1 MAASILAGYG
11 NVLDFHLAGGAEG
24 LALPM
29 HVGESVSLT
38 VAEREALL
46 EFAIKHVKGRVPI
59 IANVSEAG
67 TAIAASLASHAAKA
81 GAAAV
86 IATVPYYWTP
96 PQHML
101 VEHFMAIG
109 KAAKL
114 PLFVLN
120 SPTEMNEVEIA
131 SKSVVDL
138 LERLLDMAGLIDLS
152 LDWQY
157 MIEVITVARAARP
170 DFQLVSGTEYM
181 ISAAAVGATGLLSPL
196 AAIAPKLIANCT
208 PCAWPRNSP
217 KPGRRRNRPRSCIG
231 HCATPASPAL
241 RRECGPW
248 AAIAACRARP
258 CNALNEADSKVL
270 LAELAAAGDDEFGTA
285 RLGIIGAGSLGR
297 SHESRAGHRRFLWRR
312 RGNCACARARWL

>member
-1 MAASILAGYG
+1 MEDFKFGLVHAPVTPFTNGRLDLAGFG

-46 EFAIKHVKGRVPI
+46 DFAVKHVKGRVPVV
-59 IANVSEAG
+59 AHVSEAG
-67 TAIAASLASHAAKA
+67 TAIAQGLARHAAKA

-101 VEHFMAIG
+101 VEHFAAIG
-109 KAAKL
+109 EAAKL

-120 SPTEMNEVEIA
+120 SPAEMNEAEIA
-131 SKSVVDL
+131 CKSVVDL
-138 LERLLDMAGLIDLS
+138 LKRLPNMAGVIDLS

-196 AAIAPKLIANCT
+196 AGIAPKLIGELYALCK
-208 PCAWPRNSP
+208 AE
-217 KPGRRRNRPRSCIG
+217 KFEQARPLQEQAAILYR
-231 HCATPASPAL
+231 AL
-241 RRECGPW
+241 RDTGVAGFKTGLRALGRDCGAPRPPL
-248 AAIAACRARP
+248 AALTEA
-258 CNALNEADSKVL
+258 NAKSL
-270 LAELAAAGDDEFGTA
+270 LAELTAAGTMNSEP
-285 RLGIIGAGSLGR
+285 
-297 SHESRAGHRRFLWRR
+297 
-312 RGNCACARARWL
+312 RGWV

>member
-1 MAASILAGYG
+1 MRSAFWIPSRTAGNERQNDVGQFKFGLVHAPVTPFANGRIDLAGYG
-11 NVLDFHLAGGAEG
+11 NVLDFHLAGGAQG
-24 LALPM
+24 VALPM
-29 HVGESVSLT
+29 HSGESVSLT

-46 EFAIKHVKGRVPI
+46 EFALKHVDGRVPV

-67 TAIAASLASHAAKA
+67 TGIATSLASHAGKV

-101 VEHFMAIG
+101 VEHFIAIG
-109 KAAKL
+109 EAAKL

-120 SPTEMNEVEIA
+120 SPAEMNEVEIA

-138 LERLLDMAGLIDLS
+138 LVRSSNMAGLIDLS

-157 MIEVITVARAARP
+157 MIEVMTVARAARP

-196 AAIAPKLIANCT
+196 ASVAPKLIESLYKLCMVEKFTEA
-208 PCAWPRNSP
+208 
-217 KPGRRRNRPRSCIG
+217 RS
-231 HCATPASPAL
+231 AQE
-241 RRECGPW
+241 R
-248 AAIAACRARP
+248 AAILYRAFRDAGVAGFKTGMRAMGRDCGAPRP
-258 CNALNEADSKVL
+258 PLSALSEADTKVL
-270 LAELAAAGDDEFGTA
+270 LAELSAAGTMKTEPG
-285 RLGIIGAGSLGR
+285 G
-297 SHESRAGHRRFLWRR
+297 WV
-312 RGNCACARARWL
+312 

>member
-1 MAASILAGYG
+1 VTDFKFGLLHAPITPFVNGRVDFGGYG

-38 VAEREALL
+38 VAERRTLL

-59 IANVSEAG
+59 VANVSEAG

-101 VEHFMAIG
+101 VEHFLAIG
-109 KAAKL
+109 EAAKL

-131 SKSVVDL
+131 SSSVVDL
-138 LERLLDMAGLIDLS
+138 LKRSTHVAGLIDLS

-196 AAIAPKLIANCT
+196 AAIAPKLI
-208 PCAWPRNSP
+208 
-217 KPGRRRNRPRSCIG
+217 GRLYAMCMAEKFTEARPAQEQAAILYR
-231 HCATPASPAL
+231 AL
-241 RRECGPW
+241 RNTGVGGFKTGMRAMGRDCGVP
-248 AAIAACRARP
+248 RP
-258 CNALNEADSKVL
+258 PLKSLSEADTKVL
-270 LAELAAAGDDEFGTA
+270 LAELSAAGAMNSEP
-285 RLGIIGAGSLGR
+285 
-297 SHESRAGHRRFLWRR
+297 
-312 RGNCACARARWL
+312 RGWA

>member
-1 MAASILAGYG
+1 VGDFKFGLVHAPVTPFVNGRVDLAGYA
-11 NVLDFHLAGGAEG
+11 NVLDFHLAGGAQG

-29 HVGESVSLT
+29 HAGESVSLT

-46 EFAIKHVKGRVPI
+46 EFALNHVSGHVPV

-67 TAIAASLASHAAKA
+67 TAIAASLASHASKT

-101 VEHFMAIG
+101 VEHFMTIG
-109 KAAKL
+109 KAASL

-120 SPTEMNEVEIA
+120 APAEMNEVEIA

-138 LERLLDMAGLIDLS
+138 LERLPNMAGLIDQS

-157 MIEVITVARAARP
+157 MIEVISVARAARP

-196 AAIAPKLIANCT
+196 ASIAPKLIGDLYKLCMAEKFT
-208 PCAWPRNSP
+208 DA
-217 KPGRRRNRPRSCIG
+217 RPAQEQAAILYR
-231 HCATPASPAL
+231 AL
-241 RRECGPW
+241 RDAGVAGFKTGMRVMGRDCGIPRPPL
-248 AAIAACRARP
+248 AA
-258 CNALNEADSKVL
+258 LTEADSKVL
-270 LAELAAAGDDEFGTA
+270 LAELTAAGTMNSEP
-285 RLGIIGAGSLGR
+285 
-297 SHESRAGHRRFLWRR
+297 
-312 RGNCACARARWL
+312 RGWGVN

>member
-1 MAASILAGYG
+1 MSDFKFGLVHAPITPFVNGRVDFAGYG
-11 NVLDFHLAGGAEG
+11 NVLDFHLAGGAQG

-29 HVGESVSLT
+29 HAGESVSLT

-46 EFAIKHVKGRVPI
+46 AFALDRVKGRVPV

-67 TAIAASLASHAAKA
+67 TAIAAALARHAAKA

-101 VEHFMAIG
+101 VEHFLAIG
-109 KAAKL
+109 EAAQL

-120 SPTEMNEVEIA
+120 SPAEMNEVEIA
-131 SKSVVDL
+131 SKSVADL
-138 LERLLDMAGLIDLS
+138 LKRLPNMAGLIDLS

-157 MIEVITVARAARP
+157 MIEVITVARAVRP

-196 AAIAPKLIANCT
+196 AGIAPKLIGNLYALCT
-208 PCAWPRNSP
+208 AE
-217 KPGRRRNRPRSCIG
+217 KFAEARPAQEQAAILYR
-231 HCATPASPAL
+231 AL
-241 RRECGPW
+241 RDTGVAGFKTSMRAMGRDCGAPRPPL
-248 AAIAACRARP
+248 AA
-258 CNALNEADSKVL
+258 LTEADTKIL
-270 LAELAAAGDDEFGTA
+270 LAELAAAGTMNSE
-285 RLGIIGAGSLGR
+285 L
-297 SHESRAGHRRFLWRR
+297 
-312 RGNCACARARWL
+312 RGWV

>member
-1 MAASILAGYG
+1 VSDFKFGLVHAPVTPFVNGRVDPAGYG
-11 NVLDFHLAGGAEG
+11 NVLDFHIASGAQG

-29 HVGESVSLT
+29 HAGESVSLT

-46 EFAIKHVKGRVPI
+46 EFAVEHVGGRVPI
-59 IANVSEAG
+59 IANASEAG
-67 TAIAASLASHAAKA
+67 TSIATSLASHAGKS

-120 SPTEMNEVEIA
+120 SPAEMNEVEIA

-138 LERLLDMAGLIDLS
+138 LERLPNMAGLIDLS

-181 ISAAAVGATGLLSPL
+181 ISAAAIGATGLLSPL
-196 AAIAPKLIANCT
+196 ASIAPQLMSKLYALCIAEKF
-208 PCAWPRNSP
+208 AEA
-217 KPGRRRNRPRSCIG
+217 RPAQEQAAFIYR
-231 HCATPASPAL
+231 AL
-241 RRECGPW
+241 RDSGVAGFKSGMRAMGRDCGTPRAPL
-248 AAIAACRARP
+248 AA
-258 CNALNEADSKVL
+258 LTEADSKVL
-270 LAELAAAGDDEFGTA
+270 LAELTAAGTMNSEP
-285 RLGIIGAGSLGR
+285 
-297 SHESRAGHRRFLWRR
+297 
-312 RGNCACARARWL
+312 RGWL

>member
-1 MAASILAGYG
+1 MTDFKFGLVHAPITPFVNGRVDFAGYG
-11 NVLDFHLAGGAEG
+11 NVLDFHLAGGADG

-29 HVGESVSLT
+29 HVGELVSLT
-38 VAEREALL
+38 VAERETLL

-59 IANVSEAG
+59 VANVSEAG

-101 VEHFMAIG
+101 VEHFLAIG
-109 KAAKL
+109 EAAKL

-138 LERLLDMAGLIDLS
+138 LKRSAHMAGLIDLS

-196 AAIAPKLIANCT
+196 AAIAPKLIGKLYAMCMAEQFT
-208 PCAWPRNSP
+208 EA
-217 KPGRRRNRPRSCIG
+217 RPAQEQAAILYR
-231 HCATPASPAL
+231 AL
-241 RRECGPW
+241 RDAGVGGFKTGMRAMGRDCGVP
-248 AAIAACRARP
+248 RP
-258 CNALNEADSKVL
+258 PLKSLNEADTKVL
-270 LAELAAAGDDEFGTA
+270 LAELSAAGAMNSEP
-285 RLGIIGAGSLGR
+285 
-297 SHESRAGHRRFLWRR
+297 
-312 RGNCACARARWL
+312 RGWA